1 MLNLFQVNFPA
12 SIVAVALLSCLLSYL
27 MIINRC
33 GHAQLMADNDLEG
46 VQKMHHFPVPR
57 VGGIAIYASLVLLWL
72 LASHSSGA
80 EWVSYLG
87 KLLLAALPV
96 FAGGLLEDLTKKI
109 SPRVRLSLAFLS
121 ALLGILLLQA
131 KIPNLD
137 VFWLDPI
144 LANGPILLIF
154 TIFIV
159 GGATHSINIIDG
171 FNGLAS
177 GVAMILIAAT
187 GILAKQLGDE
197 TIFLLSLSMG
207 MAVLGFFLLN
217 FPLGKIFLGDGGA
230 YLLGFWIS
238 TTLIMLVNR
247 HPEVSVWFPAALLG
261 YPMFETLFSVYRRR
275 YFDRTRHN
283 EPDNRHIHHL
293 IHLIIGQGPGYG
305 RLSLVVRNSLTSLPI
320 WAAVTL
326 FSYLCLAL
334 RDDTR
339 ALMWLYLTGILTYKL
354 SYRILKRWT
363 AAGEA

>member
-1 MLNLFQVNFPA
+1 M
-12 SIVAVALLSCLLSYL
+12 
-27 MIINRC
+27 
-33 GHAQLMADNDLEG
+33 
-46 VQKMHHFPVPR
+46 
-57 VGGIAIYASLVLLWL
+57 
-72 LASHSSGA
+72 
-80 EWVSYLG
+80 
-87 KLLLAALPV
+87 
-96 FAGGLLEDLTKKI
+96 
-109 SPRVRLSLAFLS
+109 
-121 ALLGILLLQA
+121 
-131 KIPNLD
+131 
-137 VFWLDPI
+137 FWLDPI

-159 GGATHSINIIDG
+159 GGAAHSINIIDG

-261 YPMFETLFSVYRRR
+261 YPMFETLFSVFRRR
-275 YFDRTRHN
+275 YIDRTRHN

-293 IHLIIGQGPGYG
+293 IHLIIGQWLGYG
-305 RLSLVVRNSLTSLPI
+305 RLSLVVRNSLASLPI

-354 SYRILKRWT
+354 SYCILKRWT